1 MPLQDWFFLNTR
13 GKRKM
18 KTKESILQKQSMVV
32 LMAVLCCLLWGS
44 AFPCIKLG
52 YQLFDIPS
60 GDSSSQILFAGIRFT
75 LAGILVILAGSVLQG
90 EFLKP
95 SRKAI
100 PKVLKLCMFQ
110 TVLQYIFFYI
120 GLAHITGVKGSIVNA
135 VNVFFTILVSCLMFR
150 LEKLDKQ
157 KILGCIIGFAGVV
170 IVNLGGEFDMSF
182 TMLGDGFLMISA
194 FAYALSSV
202 LIKIYGKDENP
213 VMLSGYQFVAGGF
226 IMILAGLIMGGR
238 LNIVT
243 IKGAL
248 LLLYMAFIS
257 AGAYTLWSL
266 LLKHNSVSK
275 VAVFGFCTPI
285 FGVILSAIILGES
298 TSFQPKTLAAL
309 LFVCIGIIIVNYKK
323 KEENF
328 KD

>member
-1 MPLQDWFFLNTR
+1 MNKNKSLLENPT
-13 GKRKM
+13 
-18 KTKESILQKQSMVV
+18 MVV
-32 LMAVLCCLLWGS
+32 IVAVLCCLLWGS

-60 GDSSSQILFAGIRFT
+60 GDSSSQILFASIRFT
-75 LAGILVILAGSVLQG
+75 LAGILVILAGSMMQG
-90 EFLKP
+90 KLLKP
-95 SRKAI
+95 SKAAI
-100 PKVLKLCMFQ
+100 LKVLKLCMFQ

-135 VNVFFTILVSCLMFR
+135 VNVFFTILVSCLLFR
-150 LEKLDKQ
+150 LEKLDRQ
-157 KILGCIIGFAGVV
+157 KLVGCIIGFAGVI

-182 TMLGDGFLMISA
+182 TFLGDGFLMISA

-213 VMLSGYQFVAGGF
+213 VMLSGYQFAAGGL
-226 IMILAGLIMGGR
+226 IMILAGLAMGGR
-238 LNIVT
+238 LNVVT
-243 IKGAL
+243 FQGIL

-266 LLKHNSVSK
+266 LLKYNPVSK

-285 FGVILSAIILGES
+285 FGVILSAVILGES
-298 TSFQPKTLAAL
+298 TSFQLKTLIAL
-309 LFVCIGIIIVNYKK
+309 MFVCVGIIIVNYKK
-323 KEENF
+323 KQENF
-328 KD
+328 SR

>member
-1 MPLQDWFFLNTR
+1 MNKNKSLLEKPT
-13 GKRKM
+13 
-18 KTKESILQKQSMVV
+18 MVV
-32 LMAVLCCLLWGS
+32 IVAVLCCLLWGS

-75 LAGILVILAGSVLQG
+75 LAGILVILAGSIMQG
-90 EFLKP
+90 KLLKP
-95 SRKAI
+95 SKSAI
-100 PKVLKLCMFQ
+100 PKVFKLCMFQ

-135 VNVFFTILVSCLMFR
+135 VNVFFTILVSCLLFR
-150 LEKLDKQ
+150 LEKLDRQ
-157 KILGCIIGFAGVV
+157 KLIGCIIGFAGVI

-182 TMLGDGFLMISA
+182 TFLGDGFLMISA

-213 VMLSGYQFVAGGF
+213 VMLSGYQFTAGGV
-226 IMILAGLIMGGR
+226 IMILAGLAMGGR
-238 LNIVT
+238 LNAVT
-243 IKGAL
+243 FQGML

-266 LLKHNSVSK
+266 LLKYNPVSK

-285 FGVILSAIILGES
+285 FGVILSAVILGES
-298 TSFQPKTLAAL
+298 TSFQLKTLIAL
-309 LFVCIGIIIVNYKK
+309 MFVCVGIIIVNYKK
-323 KEENF
+323 KQENF
-328 KD
+328 SR

>member
-1 MPLQDWFFLNTR
+1 
-13 GKRKM
+13 M

-90 EFLKP
+90 KFLKP
-95 SRKAI
+95 SGKAI

-135 VNVFFTILVSCLMFR
+135 VNVFFTILVSCLLFR

-285 FGVILSAIILGES
+285 FGVILSAIMLGES

>member
-1 MPLQDWFFLNTR
+1 MNKNKSLLENPT
-13 GKRKM
+13 
-18 KTKESILQKQSMVV
+18 MVV
-32 LMAVLCCLLWGS
+32 IVAVLCCLLWGS

-75 LAGILVILAGSVLQG
+75 LAGILVILAGSIMQG
-90 EFLKP
+90 KLLKP
-95 SRKAI
+95 SKTAI

-135 VNVFFTILVSCLMFR
+135 VNVFFTILVSCLLFR
-150 LEKLDKQ
+150 LEKLDRQ
-157 KILGCIIGFAGVV
+157 KLVGCIIGFAGVI

-182 TMLGDGFLMISA
+182 TFLGDGFLMISA

-213 VMLSGYQFVAGGF
+213 VMLSGYQFAAGGL
-226 IMILAGLIMGGR
+226 IMILAGQAMGGR
-238 LNIVT
+238 LNAVT
-243 IKGAL
+243 FQGIL
-248 LLLYMAFIS
+248 LLFYMAFIS

-266 LLKHNSVSK
+266 LLKYNPVSK

-298 TSFQPKTLAAL
+298 TSFQLKTLIAL
-309 LFVCIGIIIVNYKK
+309 MFVCVGIIIVNYKK
-323 KEENF
+323 KQENF
-328 KD
+328 SR

>member
-1 MPLQDWFFLNTR
+1 MNKNKSLLENPT
-13 GKRKM
+13 
-18 KTKESILQKQSMVV
+18 MVV
-32 LMAVLCCLLWGS
+32 IVAVLCCLLWGS

-75 LAGILVILAGSVLQG
+75 LAGILVILAGSMMQG
-90 EFLKP
+90 KLLKP
-95 SRKAI
+95 SKTAI

-135 VNVFFTILVSCLMFR
+135 VNVFFTILVSCLLFR
-150 LEKLDKQ
+150 LEKLDRQ
-157 KILGCIIGFAGVV
+157 KLIGCIIGFAGVI

-182 TMLGDGFLMISA
+182 TFLGDGFLMISA

-213 VMLSGYQFVAGGF
+213 VMLSGYQFAAGGL
-226 IMILAGLIMGGR
+226 IMILAGLAMGGR
-238 LNIVT
+238 LNAVT
-243 IKGAL
+243 FQGIL

-266 LLKHNSVSK
+266 LLKYNPVSK

-285 FGVILSAIILGES
+285 FGVILSAVILGES
-298 TSFQPKTLAAL
+298 TSFQLKTLIAL
-309 LFVCIGIIIVNYKK
+309 MFVCVGIIIVNYKK
-323 KEENF
+323 KQENF
-328 KD
+328 SR

>member
-1 MPLQDWFFLNTR
+1 MNKNKSLLEKPT
-13 GKRKM
+13 
-18 KTKESILQKQSMVV
+18 MVV
-32 LMAVLCCLLWGS
+32 IVAVLCCLLWGS

-75 LAGILVILAGSVLQG
+75 LAGILVILAGSMMQG
-90 EFLKP
+90 KLLKP
-95 SRKAI
+95 SKAAI

-135 VNVFFTILVSCLMFR
+135 VNVFFTILVSCLLFR

-157 KILGCIIGFAGVV
+157 KLIGCIIGFAGVI

-182 TMLGDGFLMISA
+182 TFLGDGFLMISA

-213 VMLSGYQFVAGGF
+213 VMLSGYQFTAGGV
-226 IMILAGLIMGGR
+226 IMILAGLAMGGR
-238 LNIVT
+238 LNAVT
-243 IKGAL
+243 FQGML

-266 LLKHNSVSK
+266 LLKYNPVSK

-285 FGVILSAIILGES
+285 FGVILSAVILGES
-298 TSFQPKTLAAL
+298 TSFQLKTLIAL
-309 LFVCIGIIIVNYKK
+309 MFVCVGIIIVNYKK
-323 KEENF
+323 KQENF
-328 KD
+328 SR

>member
-1 MPLQDWFFLNTR
+1 MNKNKSLLEKPT
-13 GKRKM
+13 
-18 KTKESILQKQSMVV
+18 IVV
-32 LMAVLCCLLWGS
+32 IVAVLCCLLWGS

-75 LAGILVILAGSVLQG
+75 LAGILVILAGSMMQG
-90 EFLKP
+90 KILKP
-95 SRKAI
+95 SKTAI

-135 VNVFFTILVSCLMFR
+135 VNVFFTILVSCLLFR
-150 LEKLDKQ
+150 LEKLDRQ
-157 KILGCIIGFAGVV
+157 KLIGCIIGFAGVI

-182 TMLGDGFLMISA
+182 TILGDGFLMISA

-213 VMLSGYQFVAGGF
+213 VMLSGYQFAAGGL
-226 IMILAGLIMGGR
+226 IMILAGVAMGGR
-238 LNIVT
+238 LNAVT
-243 IKGAL
+243 FQGIL

-257 AGAYTLWSL
+257 AGSYTLWSL
-266 LLKHNSVSK
+266 LLKYNPVSK

-285 FGVILSAIILGES
+285 FGVILSAVILGES
-298 TSFQPKTLAAL
+298 TSFQLKTLIAL
-309 LFVCIGIIIVNYKK
+309 MFVCVGIIIVNYKK
-323 KEENF
+323 KQENF
-328 KD
+328 SR

>member
-1 MPLQDWFFLNTR
+1 MNKNKSLLENPT
-13 GKRKM
+13 
-18 KTKESILQKQSMVV
+18 MVV
-32 LMAVLCCLLWGS
+32 IVAVLCCLLWGS

-75 LAGILVILAGSVLQG
+75 LAGILVILAGSMMQG
-90 EFLKP
+90 KILKP
-95 SRKAI
+95 SKTAI

-135 VNVFFTILVSCLMFR
+135 VNVFFTILVSCLLFR
-150 LEKLDKQ
+150 LEKLDRQ
-157 KILGCIIGFAGVV
+157 KLIGCIIGFAGVI

-182 TMLGDGFLMISA
+182 TILGDGFLMISA

-213 VMLSGYQFVAGGF
+213 VMLSGYQFAAGGL
-226 IMILAGLIMGGR
+226 IMILAGVAMGGR
-238 LNIVT
+238 LNAVT
-243 IKGAL
+243 FQGIL

-257 AGAYTLWSL
+257 AGSYTLWSL
-266 LLKHNSVSK
+266 LLKYNPVSK

-298 TSFQPKTLAAL
+298 TSFQLKTLIAL
-309 LFVCIGIIIVNYKK
+309 MFVCVGIIIVNYKK
-323 KEENF
+323 KQENF
-328 KD
+328 SR

>member
-1 MPLQDWFFLNTR
+1 MNKNKSLLEKPT
-13 GKRKM
+13 
-18 KTKESILQKQSMVV
+18 MVV
-32 LMAVLCCLLWGS
+32 IVAVLCCLLWGS

-75 LAGILVILAGSVLQG
+75 LAGILVILAGSMMQG
-90 EFLKP
+90 KLLKP
-95 SRKAI
+95 SKTAI

-135 VNVFFTILVSCLMFR
+135 VNVFFTILVSCLLFR
-150 LEKLDKQ
+150 LEKLNRQ
-157 KILGCIIGFAGVV
+157 KLVGCIIGFAGVI

-182 TMLGDGFLMISA
+182 TFLGDGFLMISA

-213 VMLSGYQFVAGGF
+213 VMLSGYQFAAGGL
-226 IMILAGLIMGGR
+226 IMILAGLAMGGR
-238 LNIVT
+238 LNTATFQGI
-243 IKGAL
+243 L

-266 LLKHNSVSK
+266 LLKYNRVSK

-285 FGVILSAIILGES
+285 FGVILSAVILGES
-298 TSFQPKTLAAL
+298 TSFQLKTLIAL
-309 LFVCIGIIIVNYKK
+309 MFVCVGIIIVNYKK
-323 KEENF
+323 KQENF
-328 KD
+328 SR

>member
-1 MPLQDWFFLNTR
+1 MEH
-13 GKRKM
+13 
-18 KTKESILQKQSMVV
+18 KESILQKQSMVV
-32 LMAVLCCLLWGS
+32 LAAMICCLLWGS

-52 YQLFDIPS
+52 YQLFHIPS
-60 GDSSSQILFAGIRFT
+60 GGSSSQILFAGIRFT
-75 LAGILVILAGSVLQG
+75 LAGILVILAGSVMQG
-90 EFLKP
+90 KILKP
-95 SRKAI
+95 SKTAV

-135 VNVFFTILVSCLMFR
+135 VNVFFTILVSCLLFR

-157 KILGCIIGFAGVV
+157 KLSGCIIGFAGVI

-182 TMLGDGFLMISA
+182 TLLGDGFLMISA
-194 FAYALSSV
+194 FSYALSSV

-213 VMLSGYQFVAGGF
+213 VMLSGYQFAAGGL
-226 IMILAGLIMGGR
+226 IMIFAGLTMGGR
-238 LNIVT
+238 LNAVT
-243 IKGAL
+243 LQGVF

-266 LLKHNSVSK
+266 LLKHNPVSK

-298 TSFQPKTLAAL
+298 TSFHPKTLIAL
-309 LFVCIGIIIVNYKK
+309 IFVCIGIIIVNHKK
-323 KEENF
+323 KEEIFRN
-328 KD
+328 

>member
-1 MPLQDWFFLNTR
+1 MNKNKSLLEKPT
-13 GKRKM
+13 
-18 KTKESILQKQSMVV
+18 MVV
-32 LMAVLCCLLWGS
+32 IVAVLCCLLWGS

-75 LAGILVILAGSVLQG
+75 LAGILVILAGSMMQG
-90 EFLKP
+90 KLLKP
-95 SRKAI
+95 SKTAI

-135 VNVFFTILVSCLMFR
+135 VNVFFTILVSCLLFR
-150 LEKLDKQ
+150 LEKLDRQ
-157 KILGCIIGFAGVV
+157 KLIGCIIGFAGVI

-182 TMLGDGFLMISA
+182 TFLGDGFLMISA

-213 VMLSGYQFVAGGF
+213 VMLSGYQFAAGGL
-226 IMILAGLIMGGR
+226 IMILAGLAMGGR
-238 LNIVT
+238 LNVVT
-243 IKGAL
+243 FQGIL

-266 LLKHNSVSK
+266 LLKYNPVSK

-285 FGVILSAIILGES
+285 FGVILSAVILGES
-298 TSFQPKTLAAL
+298 TSFQLKTLIAL
-309 LFVCIGIIIVNYKK
+309 MFVCVGIIIVNYKK
-323 KEENF
+323 KQENF
-328 KD
+328 SR

>member
-1 MPLQDWFFLNTR
+1 MNKNKSLLEKPT
-13 GKRKM
+13 
-18 KTKESILQKQSMVV
+18 MVV
-32 LMAVLCCLLWGS
+32 IVAVLCCLLWGS

-75 LAGILVILAGSVLQG
+75 LAGILVILAGSMMQG
-90 EFLKP
+90 KLLKP
-95 SRKAI
+95 SKTAI

-135 VNVFFTILVSCLMFR
+135 VNVFFTILVSCLLFR
-150 LEKLDKQ
+150 LEKLDRQ
-157 KILGCIIGFAGVV
+157 KLIGCIIGFAGVI

-182 TMLGDGFLMISA
+182 TFLGDGFLMISA

-213 VMLSGYQFVAGGF
+213 VMLSGYQFAAGGM
-226 IMILAGLIMGGR
+226 IMILAGLAMGGR
-238 LNIVT
+238 LNTVT
-243 IKGAL
+243 LQGIL

-266 LLKHNSVSK
+266 LLKYNPVSK

-285 FGVILSAIILGES
+285 FGVILSAVILGES
-298 TSFQPKTLAAL
+298 TSFQLKTLIAL
-309 LFVCIGIIIVNYKK
+309 MFVCVGIIIVNYKK
-323 KEENF
+323 KQENF
-328 KD
+328 SR

>member
-1 MPLQDWFFLNTR
+1 MEN
-13 GKRKM
+13 KRLF
-18 KTKESILQKQSMVV
+18 ENIFQKPAMVV
-32 LMAVLCCLLWGS
+32 IVAIFCCLLWGS

-52 YQLFDIPS
+52 YQLFEIPS
-60 GDSSSQILFAGIRFT
+60 GDSMSQILFAGIRFT
-75 LAGILVILAGSVLQG
+75 LAGIMTILAGSALQG
-90 EFLKP
+90 QMLKP
-95 SRKAI
+95 SKAAL
-100 PKVLKLCMFQ
+100 PKVFILCLFQ

-135 VNVFFTILVSCLMFR
+135 VNVFFTILVSCLLFR

-157 KILGCIIGFAGVV
+157 KLIGCIIGFAGVI

-182 TMLGDGFLMISA
+182 TFLGDGFLMISA

-213 VMLSGYQFVAGGF
+213 VMLSGYQFATGGV
-226 IMILAGLIMGGR
+226 IMILAGLIMRGR
-238 LNIVT
+238 LNAVT
-243 IKGAL
+243 WQGIF

-266 LLKHNSVSK
+266 LLKYNPVSK

-298 TSFQPKTLAAL
+298 TSFQLKTLVSL
-309 LFVCIGIIIVNYKK
+309 IFVCIGIVIVNYRK
-323 KEENF
+323 KEANF
-328 KD
+328 KN

>member
-1 MPLQDWFFLNTR
+1 MNKNKSLLEKPT
-13 GKRKM
+13 
-18 KTKESILQKQSMVV
+18 MVV
-32 LMAVLCCLLWGS
+32 IVAVLCCLLWGS

-75 LAGILVILAGSVLQG
+75 LAGILVILAGSIMQG
-90 EFLKP
+90 KLLKP
-95 SRKAI
+95 SKLAI
-100 PKVLKLCMFQ
+100 PKVFKLCMFQ

-135 VNVFFTILVSCLMFR
+135 VNVFFTILVSCLLFR
-150 LEKLDKQ
+150 LEKLDRQ
-157 KILGCIIGFAGVV
+157 KLIGCIIGFAGVI

-182 TMLGDGFLMISA
+182 TFLGDGFLMISA

-213 VMLSGYQFVAGGF
+213 VMLSGYQFAAGGV
-226 IMILAGLIMGGR
+226 IMILAGLAMGGK
-238 LNIVT
+238 LNAVT
-243 IKGAL
+243 FQGIL

-266 LLKHNSVSK
+266 LLKYNPVSK

-285 FGVILSAIILGES
+285 FGVILSAVILGES
-298 TSFQPKTLAAL
+298 ASFQLKTLIAL
-309 LFVCIGIIIVNYKK
+309 MFVCVGIIIVNYKK
-323 KEENF
+323 KQENF
-328 KD
+328 SR

>member
-1 MPLQDWFFLNTR
+1 MNKNKSLLEKPT
-13 GKRKM
+13 
-18 KTKESILQKQSMVV
+18 MVV
-32 LMAVLCCLLWGS
+32 IVAVLCCLLWGS

-75 LAGILVILAGSVLQG
+75 LAGILVILAGSIMQG
-90 EFLKP
+90 KLLKP
-95 SRKAI
+95 SKTAI

-135 VNVFFTILVSCLMFR
+135 VNVFFTILVSCLLFR
-150 LEKLDKQ
+150 LEELDRQKL
-157 KILGCIIGFAGVV
+157 IGCIIGFAGVI

-182 TMLGDGFLMISA
+182 TFLGDGFLMISA

-213 VMLSGYQFVAGGF
+213 VMLSGYQFAAGGL
-226 IMILAGLIMGGR
+226 IMILAGLAMGGR
-238 LNIVT
+238 LNAVT
-243 IKGAL
+243 FQGIL
-248 LLLYMAFIS
+248 LLFYMAFIS

-266 LLKHNSVSK
+266 LLKYNPVSK

-285 FGVILSAIILGES
+285 FGVILSAVILGES
-298 TSFQPKTLAAL
+298 TSFQLKTLIAL
-309 LFVCIGIIIVNYKK
+309 MFVCVGIIIVNYKK
-323 KEENF
+323 KQENF
-328 KD
+328 SR

>member
-1 MPLQDWFFLNTR
+1 MNKNKSLLEKPT
-13 GKRKM
+13 
-18 KTKESILQKQSMVV
+18 MVV
-32 LMAVLCCLLWGS
+32 IVAVLCCLLWGS

-75 LAGILVILAGSVLQG
+75 LAGILVILAGSMMQG
-90 EFLKP
+90 KLLKP
-95 SRKAI
+95 SKSAI
-100 PKVLKLCMFQ
+100 PKVFKLCMFQ

-135 VNVFFTILVSCLMFR
+135 VNVFFTILVSCLLFR
-150 LEKLDKQ
+150 LEKLDRQ
-157 KILGCIIGFAGVV
+157 KLIGCIIGFAGVI

-182 TMLGDGFLMISA
+182 TFLGDGFLMISA

-213 VMLSGYQFVAGGF
+213 VMLSGYQFAAGGL
-226 IMILAGLIMGGR
+226 IMILAGLAMGGR
-238 LNIVT
+238 LNAVT
-243 IKGAL
+243 FQGML

-266 LLKHNSVSK
+266 LLKYNPVSK

-285 FGVILSAIILGES
+285 FGVILSAVILGES
-298 TSFQPKTLAAL
+298 TSFQLKTLVAL
-309 LFVCIGIIIVNYKK
+309 MFVCVGIIIVNYKK
-323 KEENF
+323 KQENF
-328 KD
+328 SR